1 MERAIPTNLNPKSS
15 PTFKDRSVSFS
26 SPHHLTPDQPNKSEP
41 PHAMMMRPN
50 DGLRTLDHDPIT
62 SELSTFG
69 AHRYFNQGTNNN
81 NDNTIQKAT
90 INSNSRVSPLL
101 NMDTEHKHNNQ
112 VQEQGD
118 ITKSTRSFSYSASSS
133 VGGKNGNHN
142 MINNNNNYKAHSF
155 HVATPTPPPPSS
167 SSSKSTLSNKA
178 GLLFQHPERS
188 KISVKPPQTSSNL
201 TEKLKTSLS
210 KPIWLLRRKCPCNDK
225 KSVQVKGN
233 TNTNTNKNKTKNSP
247 KAKTPPPQPKTLSHN
262 QIHKDSL
269 NYKAPPPPSSS
280 SNKEVKAQRLFQF
293 QPSMNQLR
301 KPSREGFNFPLFLA
315 TNNST
320 NPTKSHHHHHH
331 QVLLNVVNEEDTI
344 PRESLH
350 VFQPPSPPK
359 SRAMDDDAASDASSD
374 LFEIES
380 FSTQTTTTLP
390 YPIITPSITQC
401 HESTDHEFFFATD
414 AGGSLWRRRL
424 RDTEVLPPL

>member
-50 DGLRTLDHDPIT
+50 DGLRTLDPDPIT

-225 KSVQVKGN
+225 KSTWLMKRTHSHV
-233 TNTNTNKNKTKNSP
+233 SP
-247 KAKTPPPQPKTLSHN
+247 CTCSNLQ
-262 QIHKDSL
+262 
-269 NYKAPPPPSSS
+269 APPSHVPWMMMQLVMQVLIFLRLKVSPLKLLLHFHTPLLHPPLPSAMNPPTTSSS
-280 SNKEVKAQRLFQF
+280 S
-293 QPSMNQLR
+293 
-301 KPSREGFNFPLFLA
+301 PL
-315 TNNST
+315 T
-320 NPTKSHHHHHH
+320 P
-331 QVLLNVVNEEDTI
+331 
-344 PRESLH
+344 
-350 VFQPPSPPK
+350 
-359 SRAMDDDAASDASSD
+359 AAA
-374 LFEIES
+374 
-380 FSTQTTTTLP
+380 
-390 YPIITPSITQC
+390 C
-401 HESTDHEFFFATD
+401 
-414 AGGSLWRRRL
+414 GGGG
-424 RDTEVLPPL
+424 

>member
-50 DGLRTLDHDPIT
+50 DGLRTLDPDPIT

-118 ITKSTRSFSYSASSS
+118 ITKST
-133 VGGKNGNHN
+133 
-142 MINNNNNYKAHSF
+142 
-155 HVATPTPPPPSS
+155 
-167 SSSKSTLSNKA
+167 
-178 GLLFQHPERS
+178 RS

>member
-1 MERAIPTNLNPKSS
+1 MPK
-15 PTFKDRSVSFS
+15 
-26 SPHHLTPDQPNKSEP
+26 
-41 PHAMMMRPN
+41 
-50 DGLRTLDHDPIT
+50 
-62 SELSTFG
+62 
-69 AHRYFNQGTNNN
+69 Y
-81 NDNTIQKAT
+81 
-90 INSNSRVSPLL
+90 
-101 NMDTEHKHNNQ
+101 
-112 VQEQGD
+112 
-118 ITKSTRSFSYSASSS
+118 
-133 VGGKNGNHN
+133 

-188 KISVKPPQTSSNL
+188 KISVKAPQTSSNL

-301 KPSREGFNFPLFLA
+301 KPSREGFNFPLFL
-315 TNNST
+315 
-320 NPTKSHHHHHH
+320 
-331 QVLLNVVNEEDTI
+331 
-344 PRESLH
+344 
-350 VFQPPSPPK
+350 
-359 SRAMDDDAASDASSD
+359 
-374 LFEIES
+374 
-380 FSTQTTTTLP
+380 
-390 YPIITPSITQC
+390 
-401 HESTDHEFFFATD
+401 
-414 AGGSLWRRRL
+414 G
-424 RDTEVLPPL
+424 